1 MEDLIS
7 NILFTASVWV
17 LPVLI
22 AITLHEAAHAY
33 VANKLGDPTARLMGR
48 VTLNPFS
55 HIDRFGT
62 IILPM
67 LCLISGWALA
77 GKPFVFGY
85 AKPVPVAV
93 SRLNNPRRDMMLVA
107 AAGPAINVVLALFAV
122 LLLHTVSWFPEWFAA
137 WWQETLKNGILL
149 NLVLAVFNMLPIPPL
164 DGGRIVTGLLPY
176 NMAARYSRLERYGLF
191 IVIGLMFLLPFIGR
205 EIGVDLSFALDFV
218 MFGVKYLLH
227 FILILTGQF

>member
-7 NILFTASVWV
+7 NVLFTASVWA

-22 AITLHEAAHAY
+22 AITMHEAAHGY
-33 VANKLGDPTARLMGR
+33 VANMLGDPTARLMGR
-48 VTLNPFS
+48 VTLNPFA

-77 GKPFVFGY
+77 GTPFVFGY

-107 AAGPAINVVLALFAV
+107 AAGPAINVVLAFFAAA
-122 LLLHTVSWFPEWFAA
+122 LLHTVSWFPEWFAA
-137 WWQETLKNGILL
+137 WWQATLINGILL
-149 NLVLAVFNMLPIPPL
+149 NLVLAVFNLLPIPPL

-176 NMAARYSRLERYGLF
+176 QLALHYSRLERYGLF

-205 EIGVDLSFALDFV
+205 EIGVDLGYAMRLI
-218 MFGVKYLLH
+218 MFGVKNLLH
-227 FILILTGQF
+227 FILMLTGQL

>member
-7 NILFTASVWV
+7 NILFTASVWA

-22 AITLHEAAHAY
+22 AITLHEAAHGY

-48 VTLNPFS
+48 VTLNPIS

-67 LCLISGWALA
+67 LCLISSWA
-77 GKPFVFGY
+77 
-85 AKPVPVAV
+85 
-93 SRLNNPRRDMMLVA
+93 
-107 AAGPAINVVLALFAV
+107 
-122 LLLHTVSWFPEWFAA
+122 
-137 WWQETLKNGILL
+137 
-149 NLVLAVFNMLPIPPL
+149 FNMLPIPPL

-176 NMAARYSRLERYGLF
+176 NLAARYSRLEQYGLF

-205 EIGVDLSFALDFV
+205 EIGVDLGFALDFV

-227 FILILTGQF
+227 FILMLTGQF

>member
-7 NILFTASVWV
+7 NVFFTASIWA

-33 VANKLGDPTARLMGR
+33 VANMLGDPTARLLGR
-48 VTLNPFS
+48 VTLNPFA
-55 HIDRFGT
+55 HIDKFGT

-77 GKPFVFGY
+77 GAPFVFGY

-107 AAGPAINVVLALFAV
+107 AAGPAINVVLAFCAAA
-122 LLLHTVSWFPEWFAA
+122 LLHTVPWFPDWFSA
-137 WWQETLKNGILL
+137 WWQATLINGILL
-149 NLVLAVFNMLPIPPL
+149 NLVLAVFNMMPIPPL

-176 NMAARYSRLERYGLF
+176 ELAVRYSKLERYGLF
-191 IVIGLMFLLPFIGR
+191 IVIGLMFLLPYIGR
-205 EIGVDLSFALDFV
+205 EIGLDLGYAMQLI
-218 MFGVKYLLH
+218 MFCVKYLLH
-227 FILILTGQF
+227 FILMLTGQL

>member
-7 NILFTASVWV
+7 NVLFTASVWA

-22 AITLHEAAHAY
+22 AITMHEAAHGY
-33 VANKLGDPTARLMGR
+33 VANMLGDPTARLMGR
-48 VTLNPFS
+48 VTLNPFA

-77 GKPFVFGY
+77 GTPFVFGY
-85 AKPVPVAV
+85 AKPVPVAM

-107 AAGPAINVVLALFAV
+107 AAGPAINIVLAFLAAAM
-122 LLLHTVSWFPEWFAA
+122 LHTVSWFPEWFAA
-137 WWQETLKNGILL
+137 WWQATLINGILL
-149 NLVLAVFNMLPIPPL
+149 NLVLAVFNLLPIPPL

-176 NMAARYSRLERYGLF
+176 QLAVRYARLERYGLF

-205 EIGVDLSFALDFV
+205 EIGIDLGYAMRLV
-218 MFGVKYLLH
+218 MFGVKNLLH
-227 FILILTGQF
+227 FILMLTGQL